1 MPVNRA
7 VVFQFSLLL
16 LVLPVQFII
25 TQWNPVSNTER
36 THNLQVLMLKL
47 NSWRTQFLSLKA
59 WKQWCNTAA
68 DYVTG
73 TVQKYAYPTI
83 TEDESEGGESPAV
96 EVLQYKDKS
105 GHFAGSVEPRSPR
118 SPKVKF
124 RVGQV
129 IRHKT
134 WGYRGVIV
142 GWDETAKAPEDWI
155 GRMHG
160 SHKHWRSLPNYSVLV
175 DSRDRSDDQTTYVAE
190 ENIEIIKNTKVQH
203 PQVEEYFEK
212 FDGTRYLARPWLKKI
227 YPHDQ

>member
-160 SHKHWRSLPNYSVLV
+160 SHK
-175 DSRDRSDDQTTYVAE
+175 
-190 ENIEIIKNTKVQH
+190 VQH